1 MPVGNLR
8 AAYAYHVIPKKTERG
23 AEGGAISITSELA
36 TALDSTFDRSKVATA
51 PVVSFNVDTSP
62 GSRQHVIR
70 DAALKIAFTDDIAA
84 NSAGLLALRLAD
96 IMDKRS
102 SPTLL
107 LVSVHDAEA
116 NGKRRC
122 LLWTFPQQE
131 VFDLDIAQEN
141 VRLNVRDAFIRESS
155 LRKVAFLEGRNDRTG
170 MLTARVLDFQ
180 ASSTERTAA
189 DLWIVKYLDARLQMS
204 GPEGTRL
211 LARAMRTAFTRT
223 AGDQQ
228 AHDELSAGI
237 SAIRTSPR
245 RRWSIN
251 DVSSTYLGPVA
262 SAALTTG
269 LGAEVP
275 AAPFDLDRPI
285 FDAIVQYKRFTLD
298 NGIVVSA
305 PFAEMDN
312 NGGIELTDTPAGRH
326 LKVEGQIEEEQVRS
340 RG

>member
-8 AAYAYHVIPKKTERG
+8 AAYAYHVIPKRTENG

-70 DAALKIAFTDDIAA
+70 DAALEIAVGDGRAA
-84 NSAGLLALRLAD
+84 DSAGPLAVRLAD
-96 IMDKRS
+96 VMDQRS

-107 LVSVHDAEA
+107 LVSVHDTDTD
-116 NGKRRC
+116 GKRRC

-131 VFDLDIAQEN
+131 VFDLDIAKEN

-211 LARAMRTAFTRT
+211 LARAIRSAFTRT

-228 AHDELSAGI
+228 AHDELSAAI
-237 SAIRTSPR
+237 AAIRSSPR
-245 RRWSIN
+245 RRWTIN
-251 DVSSTYLGPVA
+251 DVSSTFLGPVA

-275 AAPFDLDRPI
+275 AAAFDLDLPT

-305 PFAEMDN
+305 PFAEMGDD
-312 NGGIELTDTPAGRH
+312 GGVEVTDTPTGRR
-326 LKVEGQIEEEQVRS
+326 LKVEGQIEGEQVRS

>member
-8 AAYAYHVIPKKTERG
+8 AAYAYHVIPKRTENG

-70 DAALKIAFTDDIAA
+70 DAALEIAFGDGRAA
-84 NSAGLLALRLAD
+84 DSAGPLAVRLAD
-96 IMDKRS
+96 VMDQRS

-107 LVSVHDAEA
+107 LVSVHDTDTD
-116 NGKRRC
+116 GKRRC

-131 VFDLDIAQEN
+131 VFDLDIAKEN

-211 LARAMRTAFTRT
+211 LARAIRSAFTRT

-228 AHDELSAGI
+228 AHDELSAAI
-237 SAIRTSPR
+237 SAIRSSPR
-245 RRWSIN
+245 RRWTIN
-251 DVSSTYLGPVA
+251 DVSSTFLGPVA

-275 AAPFDLDRPI
+275 AAAFDLDLPT

-305 PFAEMDN
+305 PFAEMGDD
-312 NGGIELTDTPAGRH
+312 GGVEVTDTPTGRR
-326 LKVEGQIEEEQVRS
+326 LKVGGQIEGEQVRS